1 MTDETADLS
10 LAPVSDLGRSLFA
23 SVEYTRA
30 RAYTY
35 IDTHIRVH
43 ATEAAGAFSLS
54 LLQTHVHPSR
64 TTPLVPCRT
73 LGSSS
78 SSFLQTVGLKRFD
91 TVFDGC
97 FNRSF
102 KQSL

>member
-30 RAYTY
+30 RAC
-35 IDTHIRVH
+35 THIRARAHTHTRVH

-64 TTPLVPCRT
+64 TTPL
-73 LGSSS
+73 GH
-78 SSFLQTVGLKRFD
+78 VGPW
-91 TVFDGC
+91 
-97 FNRSF
+97 NRRRPASF
-102 KQSL
+102 KLSD